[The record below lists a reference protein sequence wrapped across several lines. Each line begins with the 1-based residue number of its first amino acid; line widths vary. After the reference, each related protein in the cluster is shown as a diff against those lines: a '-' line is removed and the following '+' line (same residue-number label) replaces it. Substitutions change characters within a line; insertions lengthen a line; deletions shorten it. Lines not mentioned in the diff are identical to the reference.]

1 MFSMQFRKKLE
12 LKTTIKRMNIA
23 SYINIY
29 TNLSTF
35 IPLSIYNI
43 IYIIY
48 ISSYYF
54 IIFQN
59 TLILSSDSSLW
70 SDEGIKVF

>member
-1 MFSMQFRKKLE
+1 MFSMQCRKKLE

-29 TNLSTF
+29 TNFSTF
-35 IPLSIYNI
+35 IPLSLYNI

-59 TLILSSDSSLW
+59 TLILSSDSSLG

>member
-1 MFSMQFRKKLE
+1 MFSMQCRKKLE